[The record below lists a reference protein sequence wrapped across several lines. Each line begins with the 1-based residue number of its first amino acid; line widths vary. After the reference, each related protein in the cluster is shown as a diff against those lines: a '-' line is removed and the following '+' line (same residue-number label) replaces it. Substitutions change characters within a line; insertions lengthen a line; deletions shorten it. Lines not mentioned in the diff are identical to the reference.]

1 MQKLIKVAEAEKKLP
16 QLLKDVEENK
26 VRYILMDNK
35 KYRAVIIPY
44 ETYLK
49 WSEPEKQEALARFD
63 KIREEIGEKNA
74 HIPEEE
80 VEADLEMVTKALR
93 ERRRNESGSY

>member
-35 KYRAVIIPY
+35 KYMAVIIPY

-49 WSEPEKQEALARFD
+49 WREPELQEASERFN
-63 KIREEIGEKNA
+63 KIWKEIGEKNA

-80 VEADLEMVTKALR
+80 IEADLKEVTKVLR
-93 ERRRNESGSY
+93 ERRRNESGSH

>member
-1 MQKLIKVAEAEKKLP
+1 MNKLIDVFEAQKKLP
-16 QLLKDVEENK
+16 QLAKDARAKK
-26 VRYILMDNK
+26 VRYILTENK
-35 KYRAVIIPY
+35 QPVTVMISY

>member
-1 MQKLIKVAEAEKKLP
+1 MQKLIKVAEAEKITP
-16 QLLKDVEENK
+16 TVEGCGGEQSPLHP
-26 VRYILMDNK
+26 YGQQ

-44 ETYLK
+44 ETYIK